1 LTIGHLLVL
10 EQLPRVPKQPNIL
23 DDSKLEGFM
32 SALTSIFSWLGRFL
46 KKVRS
51 IVLDLGTAL
60 VVMFVVIAIIE
71 ALTASGPDV
80 EDPSGKALL
89 IDPAGTVVDQEVF
102 NSESLLTTVTDASSI
117 QIQTR
122 DLIKLIRAAAEDDSI
137 PAVVVDFSSTG
148 FAGPTTAINIAK
160 ELKALRDSGKRV
172 IAFNDRLS
180 TTSYLM
186 ASQASEVWVHPVGSI
201 SVRGLGGMRNYN
213 KDLFENL
220 KITIHNYSQGDFK
233 SATETSWRSSM
244 SENDR
249 MQREA
254 LLFPIWEEM
263 KSLMAEG
270 RGIESDDIQ
279 SFADNYVGFFGE
291 AAIGNIAYAQAN
303 NLIDGT
309 KSFPEFRKYMIE
321 EFGLDEEAETETY
334 KTISYAEYAK
344 QLTDDSADSG
354 NQIAVITAEGVIR
367 EGEISQGVA
376 GANGVVKQIRKAHE
390 DESTKAIVFRVN
402 SPGGSIIASEMMRDE
417 LLAAKRKGIK
427 VIVSMGDYA
436 ASGGVYISTPA
447 DYIFAEP
454 TTITGSIGVA
464 IALPTL
470 ENAMDYIG
478 VNFDGVVT
486 SKHGGWD
493 PTQAI
498 DDDLDK
504 IFASWGSEAYD
515 RFINFVAES
524 RSQTYDDI
532 KAIAGGRVWIA
543 TSAKDIGLVDE
554 IGGIDD
560 ALTYAASLAELE
572 DYQVEYYGQEL
583 SPEEMILKELLEQLD
598 VSIGEPKV
606 LSALDGIARLY
617 DTFIDIHEPKALLT
631 CKDCLVDLD

>member
-1 LTIGHLLVL
+1 M
-10 EQLPRVPKQPNIL
+10 N
-23 DDSKLEGFM
+23 
-32 SALTSIFSWLGRFL
+32 ALKSIFSWLGRFL
-46 KKVRS
+46 EKARTVM
-51 IVLDLGTAL
+51 LNLGTA
-60 VVMFVVIAIIE
+60 FVLIFFTIIIIG
-71 ALTASGPDV
+71 AFTSSGPEV
-80 EDPSGKALL
+80 KDPSGRVLF
-89 IDPAGTVVDQEVF
+89 IDPVGTVVDQEVF
-102 NSESLLTTVTDASSI
+102 NTDFLSNLGADSSMD

-122 DLIKLIRAAAEDDSI
+122 DLIQLIRAAAEDEDI
-137 PAVVVDFSSTG
+137 PAVFIDFSATG
-148 FAGPTTAINIAK
+148 FAGPTTVINIAK
-160 ELKALRDSGKRV
+160 ELKALRESGKRV
-172 IAFNDRLS
+172 IAMNDRLS

-213 KDLFENL
+213 KDLFDNL

-244 SENDR
+244 SDNDR

-254 LLFPIWEEM
+254 LLFPIWDEM

-270 RGIESDDIQ
+270 RGIESEDIQ
-279 SFADNYVGFFGE
+279 SFADDYVGFFGE
-291 AAIGNIAYAQAN
+291 AAIGNIAYAEAN
-303 NLIDGT
+303 NIIDGT
-309 KSFPEFRKYMIE
+309 KSFPEFRQYMIE

-334 KTISYAEYAK
+334 KTISYNEYAK
-344 QLTDDSADSG
+344 QIDDELSESD
-354 NQIAVITAEGVIR
+354 NHIAVITAEGAIM
-367 EGEISQGVA
+367 EGEITQGVA
-376 GANGVVKQIRKAHE
+376 GANGVVKQIRSAHE
-390 DESTKAIVFRVN
+390 DEDTKAIVFRVN

-417 LLAAKRKGIK
+417 LFAAKEKGID

-498 DDDLDK
+498 DEDLDK
-504 IFASWGSEAYD
+504 IFAGWGADAYD
-515 RFINFVAES
+515 RFVSFVAES
-524 RSQTYDDI
+524 RSQSYDDI
-532 KAIAGGRVWIA
+532 KKIAGGRVWIA
-543 TSAKDIGLVDE
+543 TSAKGIGLVDE

-560 ALTYAASLAELE
+560 AIAYAANMAELE
-572 DYQVEYYGQEL
+572 DYRVEYYGQEL
-583 SPEEMILKELLEQLD
+583 SPEELILRELLENFD
-598 VSIGEPKV
+598 VSLGEPKV
-606 LSALDGIARLY
+606 LSTLNGLANFYETLTGIQ
-617 DTFIDIHEPKALLT
+617 EPKALLT

>member
-1 LTIGHLLVL
+1 
-10 EQLPRVPKQPNIL
+10 
-23 DDSKLEGFM
+23 M
-32 SALTSIFSWLGRFL
+32 SALKSIFSWFGRFL

-60 VVMFVVIAIIE
+60 VVMFFVIAIIN
-71 ALTASGPDV
+71 ALTDSGPDV

-89 IDPAGTVVDQEVF
+89 IDPEGIVVDQEVF
-102 NSESLLTTVTDASSI
+102 NSESLLTTVTDSSNT

-122 DLIKLIRAAAEDDSI
+122 DLIKIIRAAAEDDSI

-254 LLFPIWEEM
+254 LLFPIWEDM

-504 IFASWGSEAYD
+504 IFASWGSAAYD

-583 SPEEMILKELLEQLD
+583 SPEEMIIKEVLEQLD
-598 VSIGEPKV
+598 VSIGEPKA
-606 LSALDGIARLY
+606 LSALNGIAKFYETL
-617 DTFIDIHEPKALLT
+617 IDIHEPKALLT
-631 CKDCLVDLD
+631 CKDCLVDFD

>member
-1 LTIGHLLVL
+1 MKRI
-10 EQLPRVPKQPNIL
+10 PMN
-23 DDSKLEGFM
+23 
-32 SALTSIFSWLGRFL
+32 ALKPIFSWLGRFL
-46 KKVRS
+46 EKARIIMLNV
-51 IVLDLGTAL
+51 GTA
-60 VVMFVVIAIIE
+60 FVLIFFTIIIIG
-71 ALTASGPDV
+71 ALTSGPEV
-80 EDPSGKALL
+80 KDPSGRVLL
-89 IDPAGTVVDQEVF
+89 IDPEGTVVDQEVF
-102 NSESLLTTVTDASSI
+102 NSDFLFNIVTDSSTD

-122 DLIKLIRAAAEDDSI
+122 DLIQLIRAAAEDEDI
-137 PAVVVDFSSTG
+137 PAVFVDFSSTG

-201 SVRGLGGMRNYN
+201 SVRGLGGMSPYQ
-213 KDLFENL
+213 KEFYENL
-220 KITIHNYSQGDFK
+220 KINIHNYSQGDFK
-233 SATETSWRSSM
+233 SAVEPNTRTDM

-254 LLFPIWEEM
+254 ILNPIWDEM
-263 KSLMAEG
+263 KSLMAVG

-279 SFADNYVGFFGE
+279 SFADDYVAFIGE
-291 AAIGNIAYAQAN
+291 AAIGNIAYAKAN
-303 NLIDGT
+303 NIIDGT
-309 KSFPEFRKYMIE
+309 KSFPEFRQYMIE

-334 KTISYAEYAK
+334 KTISYNEYAK
-344 QLTDDSADSG
+344 QIDEDFSDSD
-354 NQIAVITAEGVIR
+354 NQIAVITAEGAIM
-367 EGEISQGVA
+367 EGNISQGVA
-376 GANGVVKQIRKAHE
+376 GANGVVKQIRSAHE
-390 DESTKAIVFRVN
+390 NENTKAIVFRVN
-402 SPGGSIIASEMMRDE
+402 SPGGSIIGSEMMRDE
-417 LLAAKRKGIK
+417 LLAAKRKGIN

-498 DDDLDK
+498 NDDLDK
-504 IFASWGSEAYD
+504 IFASWGADAYD

-524 RSQTYDDI
+524 RSQSYEDI
-532 KAIAGGRVWIA
+532 KEIAGGRIWIA
-543 TSAKDIGLVDE
+543 TSAKEIGLVDE

-560 ALTYAASLAELE
+560 AITYAANIAELE
-572 DYQVEYYGQEL
+572 DYKVEYYGEERSL
-583 SPEEMILKELLEQLD
+583 EEMILKELLENFD
-598 VSIGEPKV
+598 VSLGEPKV
-606 LSALDGIARLY
+606 LSALNGLASLY
-617 DTFIDIHEPKALLT
+617 ETLTDIQEPKALLT

>member
-1 LTIGHLLVL
+1 M
-10 EQLPRVPKQPNIL
+10 N
-23 DDSKLEGFM
+23 
-32 SALTSIFSWLGRFL
+32 ALKSIFSWLGRFL
-46 KKVRS
+46 EKARTVM
-51 IVLDLGTAL
+51 LNLGTAFIL
-60 VVMFVVIAIIE
+60 IFFTVIIIG
-71 ALTASGPDV
+71 ALTSSGPEV
-80 EDPSGKALL
+80 KDPSGRVLF
-89 IDPAGTVVDQEVF
+89 IDPVGTVVEQEVF
-102 NSESLLTTVTDASSI
+102 NSDFLSNLGSDSSTN

-122 DLIKLIRAAAEDDSI
+122 DLIQLIKTAAEDEDI
-137 PAVVVDFSSTG
+137 PAVFVDFSATS

-172 IAFNDRLS
+172 IAMSDWLT

-186 ASQASEVWVHPVGSI
+186 ASQASEIWVHPVGSI
-201 SVRGLGGMRNYN
+201 SVRGLGGKRPYQ
-213 KDLFENL
+213 KELYENL
-220 KITIHNYSQGDFK
+220 KINFHNYSQGDFK
-233 SATETSWRSSM
+233 SAVEGNTRTDM

-254 LLFPIWEEM
+254 LLTPIWDEM
-263 KSLMAEG
+263 KSLMADG

-279 SFADNYVGFFGE
+279 SFADGYVGFFGE
-291 AAIGNIAYAQAN
+291 AAIGNIAYAEAN
-303 NLIDGT
+303 NIIDGT
-309 KSFPEFRKYMIE
+309 KSFPEFRQYMIE

-334 KTISYAEYAK
+334 KTISYNEYAK
-344 QLTDDSADSG
+344 QIDDELSDSD
-354 NQIAVITAEGVIR
+354 NHIAVITAEGVIM

-376 GANGVVKQIRKAHE
+376 GANDVVKQIRSAHE
-390 DESTKAIVFRVN
+390 DENTKAIVFRVN

-417 LLAAKRKGIK
+417 LFAAKEKGID

-498 DDDLDK
+498 DEDLDK
-504 IFASWGSEAYD
+504 IFAGWGADAYD
-515 RFINFVAES
+515 RFVSFVAKS
-524 RSQTYDDI
+524 RSQSYDEI
-532 KAIAGGRVWIA
+532 KQIAGGRVWIA
-543 TSAKDIGLVDE
+543 TSAREIGLVDE

-560 ALTYAASLAELE
+560 AIAYAADMAELE
-572 DYQVEYYGQEL
+572 DYQVEYYGQKL
-583 SPEEMILKELLEQLD
+583 SPEELILRELLENFD
-598 VSIGEPKV
+598 VALGEPKV
-606 LSALDGIARLY
+606 LSALNGLADLY
-617 DTFIDIHEPKALLT
+617 ETLINIREPKALLT
-631 CKDCLVDLD
+631 CQDCMVALD

>member
-1 LTIGHLLVL
+1 
-10 EQLPRVPKQPNIL
+10 
-23 DDSKLEGFM
+23 M
-32 SALTSIFSWLGRFL
+32 SAFTSIFSWLGRFL

-60 VVMFVVIAIIE
+60 IVMFFVIAIIK

-80 EDPSGKALL
+80 EDPAGKALL
-89 IDPAGTVVDQEVF
+89 IDPEGMVVDQEVF
-102 NSESLLTTVTDASSI
+102 NSESLLTTVTDTSST

-148 FAGPTTAINIAK
+148 FAGPTTAINVAK

-220 KITIHNYSQGDFK
+220 KITVHNYSQGDFK

-344 QLTDDSADSG
+344 QITDDSSDSG
-354 NQIAVITAEGVIR
+354 NQIAVITAEGAIR

-486 SKHGGWD
+486 SKHGGWG

-554 IGGIDD
+554 IGGVDD

-583 SPEEMILKELLEQLD
+583 SPEEIILKELLEQLD

-606 LSALDGIARLY
+606 LSALSGIAKLY
-617 DTFIDIHEPKALLT
+617 GTLIDIHEPKALLT

>member
-1 LTIGHLLVL
+1 M
-10 EQLPRVPKQPNIL
+10 K
-23 DDSKLEGFM
+23 
-32 SALTSIFSWLGRFL
+32 ALKSIFSWLGRFL
-46 KKVRS
+46 EKAGIIIRNVF
-51 IVLDLGTAL
+51 TAFFL
-60 VVMFVVIAIIE
+60 ILFTIIIIG
-71 ALTASGPDV
+71 ALTSSGPEV
-80 EDPSGKALL
+80 KDPTGRVLF
-89 IDPAGTVVDQEVF
+89 IDPEGTVVDQEVF
-102 NSESLLTTVTDASSI
+102 DSDFLFNIGTDSSTD

-122 DLIKLIRAAAEDDSI
+122 DLIQLIRAAAEDEDI
-137 PAVVVDFSSTG
+137 PAVFVDFSSTA

-186 ASQASEVWVHPVGSI
+186 ASQASEVWVHPVGSV
-201 SVRGLGGMRNYN
+201 SVRGLGGMRAYQ
-213 KDLFENL
+213 KELYENL
-220 KITIHNYSQGDFK
+220 KINFHNYSQGDFK
-233 SATETSWRSSM
+233 SALEPHTRTDM
-244 SENDR
+244 SENDK

-254 LLFPIWEEM
+254 LLNPIWDEM

-279 SFADNYVGFFGE
+279 SFADDYVGFFGE
-291 AAIGNIAYAQAN
+291 AAIGNIAYAKAN
-303 NLIDGT
+303 NIIDGT
-309 KSFPEFRKYMIE
+309 KSFPEFRQYMIE

-334 KTISYAEYAK
+334 KTISYNEYAK
-344 QLTDDSADSG
+344 QIDEDFSDSD
-354 NQIAVITAEGVIR
+354 NQIAVITAEGAIM
-367 EGEISQGVA
+367 EGDITQGVA
-376 GANGVVKQIRKAHE
+376 GADGVVKQIRSAHE
-390 DESTKAIVFRVN
+390 DENTKAIVFRVN
-402 SPGGSIIASEMMRDE
+402 SPGGSIIGSEMMRDE
-417 LLAAKRKGIK
+417 LLAAKRKGIN

-470 ENAMDYIG
+470 ENTMDYIG

-504 IFASWGSEAYD
+504 IFASWGADAYD

-524 RSQTYDDI
+524 RSQSYEDI
-532 KAIAGGRVWIA
+532 KEIAGGRVWIA
-543 TSAKDIGLVDE
+543 TSAKEIGLVDE

-560 ALTYAASLAELE
+560 AITYAANTAELE
-572 DYQVEYYGQEL
+572 DYQVEYYGEEL
-583 SPEEMILKELLEQLD
+583 SHRERILKELLENFD
-598 VSIGEPKV
+598 VSLGEPKV
-606 LSALDGIARLY
+606 LSALNGLASLYETLTGIQ
-617 DTFIDIHEPKALLT
+617 EPKALLT

>member
-1 LTIGHLLVL
+1 M
-10 EQLPRVPKQPNIL
+10 N
-23 DDSKLEGFM
+23 
-32 SALTSIFSWLGRFL
+32 ALKSIFSWLGRFL
-46 KKVRS
+46 EKARTVM
-51 IVLDLGTAL
+51 LNLGTA
-60 VVMFVVIAIIE
+60 FVLIIITFAIIGG
-71 ALTASGPDV
+71 LSSSGPDV
-80 EDPSGKALL
+80 TEKDGRVLF
-89 IDPAGTVVDQEVF
+89 IDPIGTVVDQEVF
-102 NSESLLTTVTDASSI
+102 NSDFMFNFGTNSSTD

-122 DLIKLIRAAAEDDSI
+122 DLIALIRAAAEDEEI
-137 PAVVVDFSSTG
+137 PAVFIDFSSTG

-160 ELKALRDSGKRV
+160 ELKALRESGKRV

-201 SVRGLGGMRNYN
+201 SVRGLGGMRPYQ
-213 KDLFENL
+213 KELYENL
-220 KITIHNYSQGDFK
+220 KINFHNYSQGDFK
-233 SATETSWRSSM
+233 SAVEGNTRTDM

-249 MQREA
+249 LQREA
-254 LLFPIWEEM
+254 LYNPIWDEM

-279 SFADNYVGFFGE
+279 SFADGYVGFFGE
-291 AAIGNIAYAQAN
+291 AAIANIAYAETN
-303 NLIDGT
+303 NIIDGT
-309 KSFPEFRKYMIE
+309 KSFPEFRQYMIE
-321 EFGLDEEAETETY
+321 EFGLDEEAKTDTY
-334 KTISYAEYAK
+334 KTISYNEYAN
-344 QLTDDSADSG
+344 QMEDDFSESE
-354 NQIAVITAEGVIR
+354 NEIAIITAEGAIM

-376 GANGVVKQIRKAHE
+376 GSSGVVKQIRSAHE
-390 DESTKAIVFRVN
+390 NENTKAIVFRVN

-417 LLAAKRKGIK
+417 LFAAKTKGIK
-427 VIVSMGDYA
+427 VVVSMGDYA
-436 ASGGVYISTPA
+436 ASGGVYIATPA

-498 DDDLDK
+498 DEDLDK
-504 IFASWGSEAYD
+504 IFASWGADAYD
-515 RFINFVAES
+515 RFVNFVADS
-524 RSQTYDDI
+524 RSQSYEDI

-543 TSAKDIGLVDE
+543 TSAKEIGLVDE

-560 ALTYAASLAELE
+560 AIAYAVNLTELE

-583 SPEEMILKELLEQLD
+583 SPEELILRELLENFD
-598 VSIGEPKV
+598 VSLGEPKV
-606 LSALDGIARLY
+606 LSALNGLADLY
-617 DTFIDIHEPKALLT
+617 ETLTDIQEPKALLT

>member
-1 LTIGHLLVL
+1 MKRI
-10 EQLPRVPKQPNIL
+10 PMN
-23 DDSKLEGFM
+23 
-32 SALTSIFSWLGRFL
+32 ALKPIFSWLSRFL
-46 KKVRS
+46 EKARIIMLNV
-51 IVLDLGTAL
+51 GTA
-60 VVMFVVIAIIE
+60 FVLIFFTIIIIG
-71 ALTASGPDV
+71 ALTSGPEV
-80 EDPSGKALL
+80 KDPSGRVLL
-89 IDPAGTVVDQEVF
+89 IDPEGTVVDQEVF
-102 NSESLLTTVTDASSI
+102 NSDFLFNIVTDSSTD

-122 DLIKLIRAAAEDDSI
+122 DLIQLIRAAAEDEDI
-137 PAVVVDFSSTG
+137 PAVFVDFSSTG

-201 SVRGLGGMRNYN
+201 SVRGLGGMSPYQ
-213 KDLFENL
+213 KEFYENL
-220 KITIHNYSQGDFK
+220 KINIHNYSQGDFK
-233 SATETSWRSSM
+233 SAVEPNTRTDM

-254 LLFPIWEEM
+254 ILNPIWDEM

-279 SFADNYVGFFGE
+279 SFADDYVAFIGE
-291 AAIGNIAYAQAN
+291 AAIGNIAYAKAN
-303 NLIDGT
+303 NIIDGT
-309 KSFPEFRKYMIE
+309 KSFPEFRQYMIE

-334 KTISYAEYAK
+334 KTISYNEYAK
-344 QLTDDSADSG
+344 QIDEDFSDSD
-354 NQIAVITAEGVIR
+354 NQIAVITAEGAIM
-367 EGEISQGVA
+367 EGDITQGVA
-376 GANGVVKQIRKAHE
+376 GADGVVKQIRSAHE
-390 DESTKAIVFRVN
+390 DENTKAIVFRVN
-402 SPGGSIIASEMMRDE
+402 SPGGSIIGSEMMRDE
-417 LLAAKRKGIK
+417 LLAAKRKGIN

-498 DDDLDK
+498 NDDLDK
-504 IFASWGSEAYD
+504 IFASWGADAYD

-524 RSQTYDDI
+524 RSQSYEDI
-532 KAIAGGRVWIA
+532 KEIAGGRIWIA
-543 TSAKDIGLVDE
+543 TSAKEIGLVDE

-560 ALTYAASLAELE
+560 AITYAANIAELE
-572 DYQVEYYGQEL
+572 DYKVEYYGEERSL
-583 SPEEMILKELLEQLD
+583 EEMILKELLENFD
-598 VSIGEPKV
+598 VSLGEPKV
-606 LSALDGIARLY
+606 LSALSGLASLYETLTGIQ
-617 DTFIDIHEPKALLT
+617 EPKALLT

>member
-1 LTIGHLLVL
+1 M
-10 EQLPRVPKQPNIL
+10 N
-23 DDSKLEGFM
+23 
-32 SALTSIFSWLGRFL
+32 ALKPIFSWLGRFL
-46 KKVRS
+46 EKARIIMLNV
-51 IVLDLGTAL
+51 GTA
-60 VVMFVVIAIIE
+60 FVLIFFTIIIIG
-71 ALTASGPDV
+71 ALTSGPEV
-80 EDPSGKALL
+80 KDPSGRVLL
-89 IDPAGTVVDQEVF
+89 IDPEGTVVDQEVF
-102 NSESLLTTVTDASSI
+102 NSDFLFNIVTDSSTD

-122 DLIKLIRAAAEDDSI
+122 DLIQLIRAAAEDEDI
-137 PAVVVDFSSTG
+137 PAVFVDFSSTG

-201 SVRGLGGMRNYN
+201 SVRGLGGMSPYQ
-213 KDLFENL
+213 KEFYENL
-220 KITIHNYSQGDFK
+220 KINIHNYSQGDFK
-233 SATETSWRSSM
+233 SAVEPNTRTDM

-254 LLFPIWEEM
+254 ILNPIWDEM
-263 KSLMAEG
+263 KSLMAVG

-279 SFADNYVGFFGE
+279 SFADDYVAFIGE
-291 AAIGNIAYAQAN
+291 AAIGNIAYAKAN
-303 NLIDGT
+303 NIIDGT
-309 KSFPEFRKYMIE
+309 KSFPEFRQYMIE

-334 KTISYAEYAK
+334 KTISYNEYAK
-344 QLTDDSADSG
+344 QIDEDFSDSD
-354 NQIAVITAEGVIR
+354 NQIAVITAEGAIM
-367 EGEISQGVA
+367 EGDITQGVA
-376 GANGVVKQIRKAHE
+376 GADGVVKQIRSAHE
-390 DESTKAIVFRVN
+390 DENTKAIVFRVN
-402 SPGGSIIASEMMRDE
+402 SPGGSIIGSEMMRDE
-417 LLAAKRKGIK
+417 LLAAKRKGIN

-498 DDDLDK
+498 NDDLDK
-504 IFASWGSEAYD
+504 IFASWGADAYD

-524 RSQTYDDI
+524 RSQSYEDI
-532 KAIAGGRVWIA
+532 KEIAGGRIWIA
-543 TSAKDIGLVDE
+543 TSAKEIGLVDE

-560 ALTYAASLAELE
+560 AITYAANIAELE
-572 DYQVEYYGQEL
+572 DYKVEYYGEERSL
-583 SPEEMILKELLEQLD
+583 EEMILKELLENFD
-598 VSIGEPKV
+598 VSLGEPKV
-606 LSALDGIARLY
+606 LSALNGLASLY
-617 DTFIDIHEPKALLT
+617 ETLTDIQEPKALLT